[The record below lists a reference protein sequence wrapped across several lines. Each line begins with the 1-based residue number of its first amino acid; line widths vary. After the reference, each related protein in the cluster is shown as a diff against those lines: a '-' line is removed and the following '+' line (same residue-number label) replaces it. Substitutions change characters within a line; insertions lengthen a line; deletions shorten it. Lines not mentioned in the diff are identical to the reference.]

1 MHEIMFES
9 WFQASLQVISMI
21 EYGLDDSKVSRI
33 FSLAISCLSIL
44 YGLSTY
50 NLRLILSHLRREP
63 NIKTTFCFTLME
75 LSSSAVMFLY
85 LPCVYL
91 ISWKLMVN
99 DETAYKVLAFVLLCG
114 ISVFSPQLSSQK
126 LNFRIIDYRTN
137 LYSKFH
143 DNLEDVISRRRL
155 VVVNIIFVLGSNSAV
170 TIALYCINQNPLCI
184 IPSFGCKNKVSD
196 EHFRSMVAIMAWY
209 TASFISFLQNVL
221 ELFLIKISN
230 ITFLGWVFKAALEK
244 LERVNRCKMHMEMK
258 DRHKGLEV
266 GTIPI
271 NIFTAKLCNNEDVIV
286 HIENEGLN
294 EVNPH
299 DEKSGLIKPEVNLE
313 EIFIDGTS
321 ERILLREDNIQVEVD
336 IITLQLHEALHIPPD
351 KREEDILFNE
361 EVNDLNETSALT
373 IAEGIVDDI
382 LELVELESSEKK
394 NHETNWMERDVGCSS
409 ESVLIRADGDEVRG
423 SAIPVQLYEASVKID
438 LT

>member
-1 MHEIMFES
+1 MHEIMFEN

-21 EYGLDDSKVSRI
+21 EYGMDDSKVSRI

-50 NLRLILSHLRREP
+50 NLRIILSHIIEREP

-75 LSSSAVMFLY
+75 LSSSAVMILY

-184 IPSFGCKNKVSD
+184 IPSFECKNKVSD
-196 EHFRSMVAIMAWY
+196 EHFRSMVTILAWY
-209 TASFISFLQNVL
+209 TASFISFLQNAL
-221 ELFLIKISN
+221 ELLLIKISN
-230 ITFLGWVFKAALEK
+230 MNFLGWVFKAALER
-244 LERVNRCKMHMEMK
+244 ERVYRCKMQMEMK
-258 DRHKGLEV
+258 DRHDRLEV
-266 GTIPI
+266 GAIPI
-271 NIFTAKLCNNEDVIV
+271 NVFTAKLCNNEDVIV

-294 EVNPH
+294 EVNAH
-299 DEKSGLIKPEVNLE
+299 DEKSGSMKPEVNLE

-321 ERILLREDNIQVEVD
+321 ERILLREDNIQVEVGV
-336 IITLQLHEALHIPPD
+336 HEALHIPSD
-351 KREEDILFNE
+351 KREEDIHFNE

-382 LELVELESSEKK
+382 LEQVELESNEKK
-394 NHETNWMERDVGCSS
+394 NHETNWIERHEGCSS

-423 SAIPVQLYEASVKID
+423 SAIPV
-438 LT
+438 

>member
-75 LSSSAVMFLY
+75 LSSSAVMILY

-137 LYSKFH
+137 LYSKFQ

-155 VVVNIIFVLGSNSAV
+155 VIVNIVFVLGTSSAV

-184 IPSFGCKNKVSD
+184 TPSLECKNKVSN
-196 EHFRSMVAIMAWY
+196 EHFRSMVAILAWY
-209 TASFISFLQNVL
+209 TASLISFLQNAL
-221 ELFLIKISN
+221 ELLLIKISN
-230 ITFLGWVFKAALEK
+230 MNFLGWVFKAALER
-244 LERVNRCKMHMEMK
+244 ERVYRCKMQMEMQ
-258 DRHKGLEV
+258 DRHDRLEN
-266 GTIPI
+266 GAIPI
-271 NIFTAKLCNNEDVIV
+271 NVFTAKLCKNEDVIV

-294 EVNPH
+294 EVNAD
-299 DEKSGLIKPEVNLE
+299 DEKSGSMKPEVNLE

-321 ERILLREDNIQVEVD
+321 ARILLRADNIQVEVD
-336 IITLQLHEALHIPPD
+336 VIPLQLHEAQH
-351 KREEDILFNE
+351 KREEDIYLNE
-361 EVNDLNETSALT
+361 VVNNPNETSSSLL
-373 IAEGIVDDI
+373 IVEGIVDDI
-382 LELVELESSEKK
+382 LELVELESNEKK
-394 NHETNWMERDVGCSS
+394 NHETNWMERHVGCSS
-409 ESVLIRADGDEVRG
+409 ESVLIKADGDEVRG
-423 SAIPVQLYEASVKID
+423 SATPVQLYEASVKID